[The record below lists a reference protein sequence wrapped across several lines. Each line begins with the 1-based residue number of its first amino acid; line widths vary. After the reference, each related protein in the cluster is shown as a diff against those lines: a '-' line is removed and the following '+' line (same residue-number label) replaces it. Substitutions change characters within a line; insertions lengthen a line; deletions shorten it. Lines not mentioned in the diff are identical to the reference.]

1 MYNVLAVGGQPS
13 NLYLVSCPVRGYT
26 PFGTVYRALSAQ
38 LFDSLVPSLFS
49 PHTKNRLGTRLA
61 VRMPGFDGVQG
72 LHFTIEISGT
82 EK

>member
-13 NLYLVSCPVRGYT
+13 NLYLVSCPVRVT

-49 PHTKNRLGTRLA
+49 PRTKNRLGTRLA
-61 VRMPGFDGVQG
+61 VRMLGFDGIQG